1 MECGMR
7 AGVCLLL
14 LCCHMPG
21 LSAAEPL
28 QQVMDELQPSSLSTE
43 QQRREL
49 QWFIEAAQPFRGMT
63 VRVVSE
69 NIHTHWYEA
78 NVLAPLFRQLT
89 GIRVVHEITGEDDV
103 VNKLRTQSELGL
115 ALYDGYISDSDLIGQ
130 HFREG
135 KVLALSD
142 FMVGEGRAV
151 TLPTLDLNDF
161 IGLNFTTAPDGKLY
175 QLPDQQFANLYWY
188 RHDWF
193 ARPELKEAFRQHY
206 GYELAVP
213 QNWAAYEDIAEFFSE
228 RVREIDGQR
237 VYGHMDYGA
246 HDPSLGWRLS
256 DAWLGM
262 AGVADTGLP
271 NGLPVDDWGIR
282 VENCRPAGASTR
294 RGGALDSPPAVYAL
308 QKYID
313 WLKRYAP
320 PEAQQMSF
328 NQAGNVAAQGYVA
341 QQVFWYTAFTADY
354 TRPGSPMLDEQGL
367 PRWRVAPSPR
377 GAYWQ
382 EGMKSGY
389 QDVGAWTFLKNTP
402 LKRLQAAW
410 LYAQFTVAKSVSLRK
425 TLVGLTPIRQSDLD
439 TPAML
444 EAAPRLGGLVEF
456 YRSRAARRW
465 TPTGANVPDY
475 AGMAS
480 LWWRHAYPALAGQVS
495 ARQALQ
501 QLAEAFDQHLAL
513 LGSRQQHACAPRLN
527 AEDSE
532 LRWLQAPGAPYPVLS
547 DENPPGRTLPYQEA
561 LHAWD

>member
-1 MECGMR
+1 
-7 AGVCLLL
+7 
-14 LCCHMPG
+14 MP
-21 LSAAEPL
+21 
-28 QQVMDELQPSSLSTE
+28 
-43 QQRREL
+43 
-49 QWFIEAAQPFRGMT
+49 
-63 VRVVSE
+63 
-69 NIHTHWYEA
+69 
-78 NVLAPLFRQLT
+78 
-89 GIRVVHEITGEDDV
+89 
-103 VNKLRTQSELGL
+103 
-115 ALYDGYISDSDLIGQ
+115 LYDGYISDSDLIGQ

-135 KVLALSD
+135 TVLALSD
-142 FMVGEGRAV
+142 FMAGEGRAV
-151 TLPTLDLNDF
+151 TLPTLDLGDF

-193 ARPELKEAFRQHY
+193 SRPELKEAFRQHY

-213 QNWAAYEDIAEFFSE
+213 QNWSAYEDIAEFFSE

-282 VENCRPAGASTR
+282 VENCRPVAASTR

-480 LWWRHAYPALAGQVS
+480 LWWRHVYPALAGEVS

-501 QLAEAFDQHLAL
+501 RLADALDQHLAL
-513 LGSRQQHACAPRLN
+513 LESRQQHACAPRLN
-527 AEDSE
+527 TEDSE
-532 LRWLQAPGAPYPVLS
+532 QRWLQAPGAPYPALP

-561 LHAWD
+561 MHAWD